1 MRITEDVPFAGKWD
15 IIVVGGGVA
24 GVAAAVS
31 AARAGKKTLI
41 TEKNAY
47 VRRTGDK
54 RTYKLFRAHVQRP
67 RQTDNLRHGGR
78 NAQNV
83 VEGRLDH
90 HQGMLAQ

>member
-24 GVAAAVS
+24 GV
-31 AARAGKKTLI
+31 GKRCACGQKNADNG
-41 TEKNAY
+41 KNAY

>member
-31 AARAGKKTLI
+31 ADNG
-41 TEKNAY
+41 KNAY